1 MEDDSQLPGEVT
13 SLLRRWSAGDA
24 TALGALVEVAYP
36 ELRAVAVGYLRRQR
50 SGDTLQATGL
60 VNELYLRLA
69 RQRSV
74 EFGDRR
80 HFYRFA
86 AMLMRRIL
94 SDYSRQGRA
103 QRRTGIRIPLH
114 PDLAWVD
121 AAGEDMLALDNA
133 LAELEALDERK
144 TRTVELRYF
153 LGCTNEETA
162 ELMGV
167 ARATVDRDLLF
178 AKSWLHRRLFPQAPA
193 ASSGSTDAAAKQDK
207 D

>member
-1 MEDDSQLPGEVT
+1 MDADSQLPGEVT

-60 VNELYLRLA
+60 VNEHYLRLA

-94 SDYSRQGRA
+94 SDYSRQGQCTSPGTTDYRNCEK
-103 QRRTGIRIPLH
+103 RPSGL
-114 PDLAWVD
+114 PDI
-121 AAGEDMLALDNA
+121 
-133 LAELEALDERK
+133 
-144 TRTVELRYF
+144 
-153 LGCTNEETA
+153 
-162 ELMGV
+162 
-167 ARATVDRDLLF
+167 
-178 AKSWLHRRLFPQAPA
+178 
-193 ASSGSTDAAAKQDK
+193 
-207 D
+207 